1 MNLSDFVDCS
11 NSCSKHNFVTTL
23 EVAQAILQTLIE
35 RQVRSSAWWNADF
48 LNASTID
55 SVNNGIVTTEA
66 VENALSGTWPH
77 FFAVGLGLDLT
88 VAQTKQLKGMVMS
101 HE

>member
-1 MNLSDFVDCS
+1 MNPFYLFVDCS
-11 NSCSKHNFVTTL
+11 NSCSKHNFATTL

-35 RQVRSSAWWNADF
+35 RQVRSSAWWKF
-48 LNASTID
+48 LNASAID

-88 VAQTKQLKGMVMS
+88 VAQTEQQKGMVMS